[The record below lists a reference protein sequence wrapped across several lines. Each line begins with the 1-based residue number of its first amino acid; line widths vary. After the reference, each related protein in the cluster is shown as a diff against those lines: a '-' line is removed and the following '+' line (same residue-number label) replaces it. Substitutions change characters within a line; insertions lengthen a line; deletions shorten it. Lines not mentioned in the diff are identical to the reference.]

1 MRQQPVVQAIYN
13 LQLLEQRRC
22 VRYSLSRSIF
32 NASSAAIC
40 NGREKVQRISPV
52 KDTDADAWLNLG
64 ILYYEF
70 ERYNESIESLLLS
83 IKFASEN
90 F

>member
-1 MRQQPVVQAIYN
+1 
-13 LQLLEQRRC
+13 
-22 VRYSLSRSIF
+22 
-32 NASSAAIC
+32 
-40 NGREKVQRISPV
+40 V

-83 IKFASEN
+83 IKFTPEN